1 MDRFIAHC
9 KNDPD
14 FPPFLHY
21 HCIIHQQ
28 AICAKVT
35 GFDHVMTPVVKI
47 INSIRAKAKQHRT
60 FKVLL
65 EELSAEYGD
74 LLLHTEIRWLSR
86 GRILKR
92 FLALLGEIKEFMQ
105 SREEDTSLLDN
116 TEWLLDLAFLTD
128 VTEKL
133 NNLNCELQ
141 GTGKT
146 VTNMISAVKAF
157 KAKMNIFSAHL
168 QRKSV
173 VHFPSVQKVLSD
185 NVSASVAFD
194 KAVEKYCQVINRLM
208 KEFENRFCDFE
219 QIEPCVSF
227 ISNPFMSVDITGTA
241 ENLSTTFTLDAGQV
255 EMEIITLQN
264 DLYLKAHLSNPNFWN
279 LVDMEKYKSICTAA
293 MKVACLF
300 GSTYLCESAFSN
312 MNFIK
317 NKHRTRLTDS
327 HLQESL
333 RVAVSNYTP
342 EYSKLVDKL
351 ECQVSH

>member
-1 MDRFIAHC
+1 MAGCRVGFIEHC
-9 KNDPD
+9 KNDQD

-21 HCIIHQQ
+21 HSIIHQQ
-28 AICAKVT
+28 SLCAKVT
-35 GFDHVMTPVVKI
+35 GFDHVMTPVIKI

-60 FKVLL
+60 FKLLL

-116 TEWLLDLAFLTD
+116 TEWLLDLSFLTD
-128 VTEKL
+128 ITEKL
-133 NNLNCELQ
+133 NYLNCELQ

-146 VTNMISAVKAF
+146 VTNMISAVNTF
-157 KAKMNIFSAHL
+157 KAKMNLFSAHL
-168 QRKSV
+168 KRKSV

-194 KAVEKYCQVINRLM
+194 GAVEKYCQVINRLM
-208 KEFENRFCDFE
+208 KESDFE

-241 ENLSTTFTLDAGQV
+241 ENLSTAFTLDAGQV
-255 EMEIITLQN
+255 EMEIISLQN
-264 DLYLKAHLSNPNFWN
+264 DLYLKTHLSSPNFWN
-279 LVDMEKYKSICTAA
+279 LVDMEKYRSICTAA
-293 MKVACLF
+293 LKVACLF

-327 HLQESL
+327 HLEDSL

-342 EYSKLVDKL
+342 EYRKLVDNV